1 MNMLSKHAGAA
12 LLFLMG
18 QGAAGCLAAPSELE
32 EGSGGSGGSDT
43 SEESSDTENVASTA
57 QAITASQRTGVGKVY
72 DTGASMG
79 FAEFF
84 ASIINWSAPAWGTDV
99 DHQHMN
105 DSIALAISSRTGTYQ
120 AISSGA
126 YNPPLPTILP
136 KYNPAQ
142 PYATVNGW
150 ASGIRTAVAS
160 NSSYAAY
167 YDLGRNLAVAEGQAS
182 IAAYAPQSWQY
193 ASWALDS
200 ALANANALQG
210 RVALDIPALSALRTT
225 VANSKPS
232 NAPALI
238 RTLRESYAT
247 TVYTKAEIICGDQ
260 TCDGGETCSSCPG
273 DCGSCC
279 GNGSCQ
285 AGVGESCLSC
295 QSDCGACGPVCGDGQ
310 CNGSDNCSS
319 CPGDCGACT
328 CGNSVCEAGET
339 CGGCVWDCGQT
350 HSLCQYCPNGAGY
363 NSTPITKR
371 ACSAQAA
378 LTAAQAS
385 TPWPCEVNYGAC
397 W

>member
-1 MNMLSKHAGAA
+1 MNKLSKHAGAA
-12 LLFLMG
+12 LLFLMV
-18 QGAAGCLAAPSELE
+18 QGAAGCLATPSELE
-32 EGSGGSGGSDT
+32 ETAGGSGGSGGSED
-43 SEESSDTENVASTA
+43 SSDTENIASTE

-84 ASIINWSAPAWGTDV
+84 ASLINWSVSPQPASMDV
-99 DHQHMN
+99 DLSNMN
-105 DSIALAISSRTGTYQ
+105 ASINVAIGVRTGTYQ
-120 AISSGA
+120 AITSGA
-126 YNPPLPTILP
+126 YNPPLPYTLS
-136 KYNPAQ
+136 KNNPMQ
-142 PYATVNGW
+142 PYSTVNGW

-182 IAAYAPQSWQY
+182 IAPFVPQSWQF
-193 ASWALDS
+193 ANWALDA
-200 ALANANALQG
+200 ALASANALQG

-232 NAPALI
+232 NASVLI

-247 TVYTKAEIICGDQ
+247 TVYTKAEVICGDQ

-273 DCGSCC
+273 DCG
-279 GNGSCQ
+279 
-285 AGVGESCLSC
+285 
-295 QSDCGACGPVCGDGQ
+295 ACGP
-310 CNGSDNCSS
+310 
-319 CPGDCGACT
+319 T
-328 CGNSVCEAGET
+328 CGNNSCESGET

-350 HSLCQYCPNGAGY
+350 HYLCESCSNGAGY
-363 NSTPITKR
+363 NSYTITKK

-378 LTAAQAS
+378 LSAAQSS
-385 TPWPCEVNYGAC
+385 TQCLVNYGAC

>member
-1 MNMLSKHAGAA
+1 MNKLSKHAGAA

-32 EGSGGSGGSDT
+32 ESSGGSGGSGGSED
-43 SEESSDTENVASTA
+43 SSDTENIASTE

-84 ASIINWSAPAWGTDV
+84 ASLINWSVSPQPASMDV
-99 DHQHMN
+99 DLSNMN
-105 DSIALAISSRTGTYQ
+105 ASINVAIGVRTGTYQ
-120 AISSGA
+120 AITSGA
-126 YNPPLPTILP
+126 YNPPLPYTLS
-136 KYNPAQ
+136 KNNPMQ
-142 PYATVNGW
+142 PYSTVNGW

-182 IAAYAPQSWQY
+182 IAPFVPQSWQF
-193 ASWALDS
+193 ANWALDA
-200 ALANANALQG
+200 ALASANALQG

-232 NAPALI
+232 NASVLI
-238 RTLRESYAT
+238 RNLRESYAT
-247 TVYTKAEIICGDQ
+247 TVYTKAEVICGDQ

-273 DCGSCC
+273 DCGSCIVC

-285 AGVGESCLSC
+285 AGETCSSCP
-295 QSDCGACGPVCGDGQ
+295 SDCGACV
-310 CNGSDNCSS
+310 
-319 CPGDCGACT
+319 T

-350 HSLCQYCPNGAGY
+350 HSLCQSCPNGSSY
-363 NSTPITKR
+363 NSYTITKQ

-378 LTAAQAS
+378 LSAAQSS
-385 TPWPCEVNYGAC
+385 TPWPCQVNYGAC